1 MIRTAPRFA
10 RTFCMALLAA
20 AAAVAGFS
28 PAVAAD
34 SPTLLGAFKDW
45 SAYTTGSGK
54 TKTCYVLSQPK
65 TTLPKN
71 VNRDPVFFL
80 ISDWP
85 ARKAKGEPEVVPGY
99 PYKKGSKVT
108 AQVGSDKFTFFTKNE
123 GSDGNAWVEAKA
135 DEARL
140 VEAMRRGAQM
150 IVTGTSS
157 RGTLTKDTY
166 SLSGVSAALDRIHK
180 ACGM

>member
-10 RTFCMALLAA
+10 RAVSVAFLAA
-20 AAAVAGFS
+20 GAAVAGLA
-28 PAVAAD
+28 PAAAAD

-54 TKTCYVLSQPK
+54 TKTCYALSQPK
-65 TTLPKN
+65 SMLPKN

-99 PYKKGSKVT
+99 PYKEGSKVT

-123 GSDGNAWVEAKA
+123 DKTGNAWVEAKA

-140 VEAMRRGAQM
+140 VDSMRRGSQM

-166 SLSGVSAALDRIHK
+166 SLSGVSAALDKIHK